1 MKYVANDG
9 TEFNS
14 EKECKEYEDSI
25 DCFWAISFKPDLTE
39 GRCMQGTIVVNTA
52 DLGTSD
58 YTTELYLMDWCYR
71 HIGKPVEF
79 VMGVSPINNYN
90 VTKVTKY
97 VYDDNDYEYIKVNAI
112 AKLVNN
118 HAELDVVSAINL
130 DYKKLY
136 ELRKVSDFNDKEKE
150 KIDEI
155 MSVVN
160 K

>member
-39 GRCMQGTIVVNTA
+39 GRCMQGTIAVNTA
-52 DLGTSD
+52 GLGTSD

-79 VMGVSPINNYN
+79 VMGVSPINNYS
-90 VTKVTKY
+90 VTKATKY
-97 VYDDNDYEYIKVNAI
+97 IYDDNDYEYIKIEAI

-118 HAELDVVSAINL
+118 RAELEVVSAINL

-136 ELRKVSDFNDKEKE
+136 ELRRVSDFNDKEKE
-150 KIDEI
+150 KINEI